1 MPEGDPVRMKG
12 KKKAPEWRLR
22 VQTSNQGSLKAGR
35 QRKPMLGLTF
45 GRLEVIAEDMVVYR
59 MMQWVCRCSCG
70 KTVTVPGANLRKGK
84 TQSCGCLRTEKLVER
99 WAKTERKPR
108 KERAPRKAAARPAV
122 KRKVVVE
129 PVERKVP
136 AGVVERKVPAGVVV
150 DLRTEQ
156 VVVHKV
162 VVVDLR
168 RRLVMARNMRKG
180 GARWSEVLEVT
191 GLGKEEVEGV

>member
-1 MPEGDPVRMKG
+1 MSYIYSGTMPMPEGDPVRMKG

-59 MMQWVCRCSCG
+59 MMQWLCKCSCG

-84 TQSCGCLRTEKLVER
+84 TKSCGCLRTEMMVER

-108 KERAPRKAAARPAV
+108 KARAPRKAAARPAV

-129 PVERKVP
+129 PVERKV
-136 AGVVERKVPAGVVV
+136 GEKVEVVLRPGHVVV
-150 DLRTEQ
+150 DLRTGQ
-156 VVVHKV
+156 VV
-162 VVVDLR
+162 DP
-168 RRLVMARNMRKG
+168 RLVMARNMRKG
-180 GARWSEVLEVT
+180 GARWSEVLR
-191 GLGKEEVEGV
+191 